1 MATEI
6 QLNSLA
12 RYQRNTWPNISEMGG
27 PMTSELSTC
36 TEEPVRTEQQQAI
49 DYLLANGFTLGH
61 PAESTPKLVAEK
73 HMNAAK
79 ITGIILIVIGLAG
92 LFTGGF
98 SFTKNTTA
106 AKIGPLE
113 LKVQEKESVNIPQWL
128 SLGALALGG
137 LVLVIGFRK
146 P

>member
-1 MATEI
+1 
-6 QLNSLA
+6 
-12 RYQRNTWPNISEMGG
+12 
-27 PMTSELSTC
+27 
-36 TEEPVRTEQQQAI
+36 
-49 DYLLANGFTLGH
+49 
-61 PAESTPKLVAEK
+61 
-73 HMNAAK
+73 MNAAK

-113 LKVQEKESVNIPQWL
+113 LKVQEKESINIPQWL
-128 SLGALALGG
+128 SLGALAIGG
-137 LVLVIGFRK
+137 LVLVMGFRK

>member
-1 MATEI
+1 
-6 QLNSLA
+6 
-12 RYQRNTWPNISEMGG
+12 
-27 PMTSELSTC
+27 
-36 TEEPVRTEQQQAI
+36 
-49 DYLLANGFTLGH
+49 
-61 PAESTPKLVAEK
+61 
-73 HMNAAK
+73 MNAAK

-113 LKVQEKESVNIPQWL
+113 LKVQEKESINIPQWL
-128 SLGALALGG
+128 SLGALAIGG